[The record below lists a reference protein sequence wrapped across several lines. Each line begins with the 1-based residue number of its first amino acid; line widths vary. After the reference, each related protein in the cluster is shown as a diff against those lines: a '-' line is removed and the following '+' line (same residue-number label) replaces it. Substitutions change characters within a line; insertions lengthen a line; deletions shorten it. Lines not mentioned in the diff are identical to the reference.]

1 MSLIDPDLAS
11 ILICPVDQGELSQ
24 DKHAERLVCDDCG
37 RRYPVESGIPI
48 MLPERA
54 ESPN

>member
-24 DKHAERLVCDDCG
+24 DEDAERLVCDDCG